1 MTALLACF
9 AVPVAGALACFTLPR
24 RVGVGAGL
32 GLVAAAAFSVA
43 SLYLAWTVLQT
54 GPIRYRLGGWGAPL
68 GIELYVDGLGAF
80 LLGMTGLVAL
90 PISIAAVSWFRN
102 DPRGSAGYWPLWLM
116 LLAAMSVAYLSADL
130 FNLYVTLELVGLAA
144 VALIVLTDKPEALT
158 AAMRYLLA
166 SLLASLGYLI
176 GVAILYAQYGVLD
189 MYLLAGLVEPSL
201 ATWTAAALMSVG
213 LLIKTAVF
221 PLHFWLPPAH
231 ANAPAP
237 VSAALS
243 GLVVKVSLYLLM
255 RLWFAVFED
264 LLSVGL
270 GQLVGLMATAAIFG
284 GSIQA
289 ILQRRLKML
298 IAYSTVAQLGY
309 ILMLVPL
316 AIPAPGRGDGQW
328 HFDAFAAGM
337 YHALA
342 HGLAKAAMFLAAGAV
357 MMSLGSDRLRQL
369 PGMAHT
375 MPVATFAFGLAGVS
389 LMGLPPSG
397 GFVAKWFMIN
407 AALAT
412 GQWWWAVVF
421 LLGGLL
427 TAVYVFLV
435 LRYAFLPPR
444 PPAFRPVP
452 RAIEYAALACALL
465 SLGIGLRAVEP
476 FALLELGT
484 PFLEATHHAEGGP

>member
-1 MTALLACF
+1 MIALLACF
-9 AVPVAGALACFTLPR
+9 AAPVATALACFVAPR
-24 RVGVGAGL
+24 RAVAGIGVVGA
-32 GLVAAAAFSVA
+32 VVYAAATG
-43 SLYLAWTVLQT
+43 YLAWTVLQQ
-54 GPIRYRLGGWGAPL
+54 GPVRYALAGWPAPL

-80 LLGMTGLVAL
+80 MLAMTGLVAL
-90 PISIAAVSWFRN
+90 PISIAAVSWFHHDR
-102 DPRGSAGYWPLWLM
+102 PAAAGYWPLWLM
-116 LLAAMSVAYLSADL
+116 LLAAMSVAYVSADL
-130 FNLYVTLELVGLAA
+130 FNLYVALELVGLAA
-144 VALIVLTDKPEALT
+144 VALVVVTDKADALT

-189 MYLLAGLVEPSL
+189 MYLLAERIEPNL

-243 GLVVKVSLYLLM
+243 ALVVKVSLYLLL

-264 LLSVGL
+264 LLNVPL
-270 GQLVGLMATAAIFG
+270 GQLVGVMATAAIFG

-309 ILMLVPL
+309 VLLLVPL
-316 AIPAPGRGDGQW
+316 AIPAPGRDDAIW

-342 HGLAKAAMFLAAGAV
+342 HALAKAAMFLAAGAV
-357 MMSLGSDRLRQL
+357 MMSLGSDRLRHL
-369 PGMAHT
+369 PGMASKL
-375 MPVATFAFGLAGVS
+375 PVSTFAFALAGVS

-407 AALAT
+407 AALET

-435 LRYAFLPPR
+435 LRYAFLPSR
-444 PPAFRPVP
+444 PPAFRPPP
-452 RAIEYAALACALL
+452 RVIEYAALACALL
-465 SLGIGLRAVEP
+465 ALGIGLRAVEP

-484 PFLEATHHAEGGP
+484 PFLEATHHTEGTP